1 MGTTDRVGNAGQEAE
16 GVMQG
21 TVGHLTGDRQL
32 PAKGK
37 AAEAVSDIKQAVE
50 TVKGGLER

>member
-50 TVKGGLER
+50 TVKGGMER